1 MTRTPSTQEMSP
13 EHLNAISKVIGQA
26 SEWKP
31 ALDKIINLIRAVF
44 IFDNLA
50 VYLADPNQENLEAM
64 YARAMGR
71 GRSREAE
78 AGWGENIANLTITTR
93 KPILIE
99 PNPNE
104 EEDRL
109 KRPYL
114 LAIPLLVNKR
124 YLGAIV
130 FIRFGGPCF
139 SQENIELSEFI
150 AQQIALLVERQDMQ
164 KAYKML
170 EEQRKVA
177 RLQEDFI
184 STISHE
190 LRSPLGF
197 IKGYITTLLR
207 SDATWDQNTQ
217 QEFLQIIDQETD
229 HLMELIENLLDSSRL
244 QSGQL
249 HMQFEFVRL
258 DILLKNVISRCCL
271 HDPTLVVST
280 DFDANL
286 VPIQGDSHRLAQ
298 VFENLLSNAAKYA
311 PGSEVMITVKQE
323 ENHAHIAISDKGPG
337 IAEQYIPSLF
347 TRFFRVPNHSPSVH
361 GTGLG
366 LFICKQILQ
375 AHQGEISAT
384 SVLGQGTTFH
394 ILLPTNPEALE
405 T

>member
-1 MTRTPSTQEMSP
+1 MTRTPPTADINP
-13 EHLNAISKVIGQA
+13 EYLNAISKVVVQA

-50 VYLADPNQENLEAM
+50 VYLADSNHENLEVM

-71 GRSREAE
+71 GRSREAD
-78 AGWGENIANLTITTR
+78 AAWGENIANQITSKR
-93 KPILIE
+93 KTLLIE
-99 PNPNE
+99 PGSNDD
-104 EEDRL
+104 EDRL
-109 KRPYL
+109 KRPFL
-114 LAIPLLVNKR
+114 LAIPLLANKR

-164 KAYKML
+164 KAYEML
-170 EEQRKVA
+170 EEQRQLA

-197 IKGYITTLLR
+197 IKGYTTTLLR
-207 SDATWDQNTQ
+207 SDATWDQKTQ
-217 QEFLQIIDQETD
+217 QEFLEIIDQETD

-249 HMQFEFVRL
+249 HMQFQFVRL
-258 DILLKNVISRCCL
+258 DTLIKNVIARCCL
-271 HDPTLVVST
+271 HNPSLVVNT
-280 DFDANL
+280 EFDANL
-286 VPIQGDSHRLAQ
+286 VPIQGDPHRLAQ
-298 VFENLLSNAAKYA
+298 VFDNLLSNAAKYA
-311 PGSEVMITVKQE
+311 PGSEVLVSVKQE
-323 ENHAHIAISDKGPG
+323 ENHAHIAISDNGPG
-337 IAEQYIPSLF
+337 ISDQYIPLLF
-347 TRFFRVPNHSPSVH
+347 TRFFRVPDQSPNVH
-361 GTGLG
+361 GSGLG

-375 AHQGEISAT
+375 THKGEITAT
-384 SVLGQGTTFH
+384 SIVGQGTTFH
-394 ILLPTNPEALE
+394 IILPSQP
-405 T
+405 

>member
-1 MTRTPSTQEMSP
+1 MTRTFPTADFNP
-13 EHLNAISKVIGQA
+13 EYLNAISKVVVQS

-50 VYLADPNQENLEAM
+50 VYLADPKNENLEVM

-71 GRSREAE
+71 GRSREEE
-78 AGWGENIANLTITTR
+78 AAWGENIANQITSKR
-93 KPILIE
+93 KTLLIE
-99 PNPNE
+99 PKLSDD
-104 EEDRL
+104 EDRI

-130 FIRFGGPCF
+130 FIRFGGPSF

-150 AQQIALLVERQDMQ
+150 AKQIALLVERQDME
-164 KAYKML
+164 KAYELL
-170 EEQRKVA
+170 EEQRQLA
-177 RLQEDFI
+177 RLQDDFI

-197 IKGYITTLLR
+197 IKGYTTTLLR
-207 SDATWDQNTQ
+207 SDASWDQKTQ

-249 HMQFEFVRL
+249 HMQFQFVRL
-258 DILLKNVISRCCL
+258 DTLIKNVIARSCL
-271 HDPTLVVST
+271 HNPALIVNT
-280 DFDANL
+280 DFDNNL
-286 VPIQGDSHRLAQ
+286 MPIQGDPHRLAQ
-298 VFENLLSNAAKYA
+298 VFENLLANAAKYA
-311 PGSEVMITVKQE
+311 SGSEVLITINQE
-323 ENHAHIAISDKGPG
+323 GNHAHISISDKGPG
-337 IAEQYIPSLF
+337 IPEQYIPSLF
-347 TRFFRVPNHSPSVH
+347 TRFFRVPDQSPNVH
-361 GTGLG
+361 GSGLG
-366 LFICKQILQ
+366 LFICKQILE

-384 SVLGQGTTFH
+384 SILGQGTTFH
-394 ILLPTNPEALE
+394 ILLPSQP
-405 T
+405 

>member
-1 MTRTPSTQEMSP
+1 MMTRTPSSKDSNP
-13 EHLNAISKVIGQA
+13 EYLNAISKVVVQA

-31 ALDKIINLIRAVF
+31 ALDKIINLIRAAF

-50 VYLADPNQENLEAM
+50 VYLSDSNQENLEVM

-71 GRSREAE
+71 GRSREAD
-78 AGWGENIANLTITTR
+78 AAWGENIANQVTTTR
-93 KPILIE
+93 KTLVLE
-99 PNPNE
+99 PSPNDD
-104 EEDRL
+104 EDRL

-114 LAIPLLVNKR
+114 LAIPLLANKR

-130 FIRFGGPCF
+130 FIRFGGPSF
-139 SQENIELSEFI
+139 SQENVELSEFI
-150 AQQIALLVERQDMQ
+150 AQQIAMLVERQDLQ
-164 KAYKML
+164 KAYEML
-170 EEQRKVA
+170 EEQRQLA

-197 IKGYITTLLR
+197 IKGYTTTLLR

-249 HMQFEFVRL
+249 RMQFQFVRL
-258 DILLKNVISRCCL
+258 DTLLKNVIARSCL
-271 HDPTLVVST
+271 HHPTLVVNT
-280 DFDANL
+280 DFDVSL
-286 VPIQGDSHRLAQ
+286 VPIQGDPRRLAQ
-298 VFENLLSNAAKYA
+298 VFENLLSNAAKYS
-311 PGSEVMITVKQE
+311 PGSDVQIDVKQE
-323 ENHAHIAISDKGPG
+323 GNHAHIEISDKGPG

-347 TRFFRVPNHSPSVH
+347 TRFFRVPDQSPNVH
-361 GTGLG
+361 GSGLG

-375 AHQGEISAT
+375 AHKGEISAT

-394 ILLPTNPEALE
+394 ILLPSQP
-405 T
+405 

>member
-1 MTRTPSTQEMSP
+1 MTRTPSSKDSNP
-13 EHLNAISKVIGQA
+13 EYLNAISKVVVQA

-31 ALDKIINLIRAVF
+31 ALDKIINLIRAEF

-50 VYLADPNQENLEAM
+50 VYLSDSNQENLEVM

-71 GRSREAE
+71 GRSREAD
-78 AGWGENIANLTITTR
+78 AAWGENIANQITTTR
-93 KPILIE
+93 KTLVLE
-99 PNPNE
+99 PSPNE
-104 EEDRL
+104 DEDRL

-114 LAIPLLVNKR
+114 LAIPLLANKR

-130 FIRFGGPCF
+130 FIRFGGPSF
-139 SQENIELSEFI
+139 SQENVELSEFI
-150 AQQIALLVERQDMQ
+150 AQQIAMLVERQDLQ
-164 KAYKML
+164 KAYEML
-170 EEQRKVA
+170 EEQRQLA

-197 IKGYITTLLR
+197 IKGYTTTLLR

-249 HMQFEFVRL
+249 RMQFQFVRL
-258 DILLKNVISRCCL
+258 DTLLKNVIARSCL
-271 HDPTLVVST
+271 HHPTLAVNT
-280 DFDANL
+280 DFDVSL
-286 VPIQGDSHRLAQ
+286 VPIQGDPRRLAQ
-298 VFENLLSNAAKYA
+298 VFENLLSNAAKYS
-311 PGSEVMITVKQE
+311 PGSEVQINVKQE
-323 ENHAHIAISDKGPG
+323 GNHAHIEISDEGPG

-347 TRFFRVPNHSPSVH
+347 TRFFRVPDQSPNVH
-361 GTGLG
+361 GSGLG

-375 AHQGEISAT
+375 AHKGEISAT

-394 ILLPTNPEALE
+394 ILLPSQP
-405 T
+405 

>member
-1 MTRTPSTQEMSP
+1 MTRTFSMTDINP
-13 EHLNAISKVIGQA
+13 EYLNAISKVVVQA

-50 VYLADPNQENLEAM
+50 VYLTDANQENLEAM

-78 AGWGENIANLTITTR
+78 AAWGENIANQINSKR
-93 KPILIE
+93 KTLLIE
-99 PNPNE
+99 PSSNDD
-104 EEDRL
+104 EDRI

-114 LAIPLLVNKR
+114 LAIPLIANKR

-130 FIRFGGPCF
+130 FIRFGGPSF
-139 SQENIELSEFI
+139 SHENIELSEFI
-150 AQQIALLVERQDMQ
+150 AKQIALLVERQDIQ
-164 KAYKML
+164 KAYEML
-170 EEQRKVA
+170 EEQRQVA

-197 IKGYITTLLR
+197 IKGYTTTLLR
-207 SDATWDQNTQ
+207 SDATWDQTTQ

-249 HMQFEFVRL
+249 HMQFQFVRL
-258 DILLKNVISRCCL
+258 DTLLKNVIARCCL
-271 HDPTLVVST
+271 HNPTLVINT
-280 DFDANL
+280 DFDSGL
-286 VPIQGDSHRLAQ
+286 MPIQGDPHRLAQ
-298 VFENLLSNAAKYA
+298 VFDNLLSNAAKYA
-311 PGSEVMITVKQE
+311 PGSEVTVTIKQE
-323 ENHAHIAISDKGPG
+323 GNHAHIAISDNGPG

-347 TRFFRVPNHSPSVH
+347 TRFFRVPNLSPNVH
-361 GTGLG
+361 GSGLG

-384 SVLGQGTTFH
+384 SILGQGTTFH
-394 ILLPTNPEALE
+394 ILLPSQP
-405 T
+405 